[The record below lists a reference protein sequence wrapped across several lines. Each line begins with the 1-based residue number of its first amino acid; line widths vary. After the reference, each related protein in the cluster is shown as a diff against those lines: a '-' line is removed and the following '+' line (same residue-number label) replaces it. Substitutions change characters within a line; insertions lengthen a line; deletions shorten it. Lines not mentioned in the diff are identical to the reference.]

1 MNQLSDEQQQ
11 AQLHG
16 WTQKLTSLYI
26 SQDMSEVDY
35 MQLKERDPKLELQVL
50 PEDAHAEKDTPWLFV
65 VAGKKF
71 VKPSLLPFDGSRHI
85 RPGRPITRDL
95 CQDRINLYSK
105 DDGKITK
112 IAFF

>member
-11 AQLHG
+11 ERLND
-16 WTQKLTSLYI
+16 WTQKLTGMYI
-26 SQDMSEVDY
+26 AQDMPEADY
-35 MQLKERDPKLELQVL
+35 MRVKERDQKLELETL
-50 PEDAHAEKDTPWLFV
+50 PEDARAVEDTPWLFV

-95 CQDRINLYSK
+95 RQDRINLYSE